1 MSRLRAVAAA
11 LSLGMPFVATAA
23 DLTRV
28 ASSFEDDDP
37 FGLFIDVG
45 IEHTQ
50 HRTHILRELSSPVDQ
65 TGRAPQ
71 ELGSALSYSQFE
83 TRLNFDLAAGISQDV
98 EFSFGLPFV
107 LFRNEYWDA
116 AEGANSD
123 TLSRGSNPN
132 GTPITNT
139 NPDGTL
145 ANPSLFPVPY
155 QAYRA
160 GFGNARFG
168 LAWAIFNQKRDDTKP
183 TWVARFNYEAP
194 TASKLDPSLDTRDDN
209 PRTPVGDRVHK
220 YTLST
225 ALSRKIGLA
234 EPYFKAAYTI
244 PVRGPGAYSNCE
256 NPGVGLGAPENCY
269 ENGWDRAETGIQ
281 APHVLGVVV
290 GSEFQVIDNP
300 RRNIRLDVRAMSNFV
315 GAGRYYNEMSGA
327 LGKMLYTTE
336 YLQVGGQ
343 VGLTARVNDIISIR
357 GSAMFLYNTDHA
369 LTAEAPGQDTNEDG
383 KADFEDIAG
392 NPSNRNPSFDYR
404 TDLASRRFFA
414 SESRDLRFDVT
425 ATFAF

>member
-37 FGLFIDVG
+37 FGMFIDVG

-50 HRTHILRELSSPVDQ
+50 HRTHILRETRIADGSNP
-65 TGRAPQ
+65 R
-71 ELGSALSYSQFE
+71 ELGSALSYSQYE
-83 TRLNFDLAAGISQDV
+83 TRLNFDLAAGISKDV

-107 LFRNEYWDA
+107 LFRNEYWDY
-116 AEGANSD
+116 AEGAASTDILFSD
-123 TLSRGSNPN
+123 TNPN
-132 GTPITNT
+132 GSVGANT
-139 NPDGTL
+139 T
-145 ANPSLFPVPY
+145 LFPVPF

-168 LAWAIFNQKRDDTKP
+168 LAWAVFNQKRDDTKP

-256 NPGVGLGAPENCY
+256 HPDKGLGAPENCFQSD
-269 ENGWDRAETGIQ
+269 WDRAETGIQ

-300 RRNIRLDVRAMSNFV
+300 TRNIRLDVRAVGNFV
-315 GAGRYYNEMSGA
+315 GAGRYYNELSGA

-369 LTAEAPGQDTNEDG
+369 LTAEAPGRDAPANPDG
-383 KADFEDIAG
+383 KADFEDIAN
-392 NPSNRNPSFDYR
+392 NPNDRNPSFDYR
-404 TDLASRRFFA
+404 TDLASRRFYA

-425 ATFAF
+425 ATFTF